1 MSLRL
6 QKLEAVLLDC
16 SPAAIAVSGGVDSM
30 TLAFAAA
37 RVLGDRAVVYHAI
50 SPAVPSAAT
59 QRVKAYS
66 EAQGW
71 FLQTFNAGEFQ
82 DEQYIANPANRCFFC
97 KTNLYD
103 AIFEQITVNA
113 KAPDVQIL
121 SGTNLDDLS
130 DYRPGLKAAE
140 KYAVRH
146 PFVEA
151 EIDKAGVRALAH
163 EFGLE
168 DIAELPAAPC
178 LSSRVE
184 TGIAIE
190 KDKLHFIDKA
200 EIMLREAITSPT
212 VRCRIRKTGIVIE
225 TDLNEQTGLSMQQQ
239 STLSSEIGVLA
250 EQYGVSGTVSFE
262 QYQRGSAFLRDEQ

>member
-1 MSLRL
+1 MSLL
-6 QKLEAVLLDC
+6 LEKLEAVLLDC
-16 SPAAIAVSGGVDSM
+16 SPAAAAVSGGVDSM
-30 TLAFAAA
+30 TLAFVAR
-37 RVLGDRAVVYHAI
+37 RVLADQVTIYHAI
-50 SPAVPSAAT
+50 SPAVPSMAT

-66 EAQGW
+66 QVQGW
-71 FLQTFNAGEFQ
+71 SLTTFNAGEFQ
-82 DEQYIANPANRCFFC
+82 DEQYVANPANRCFFC

-103 AIFEQITVNA
+103 SIFEQIIVNA
-113 KAPDVQIL
+113 KAPNVQIL

-151 EIDKAGVRALAH
+151 GIDKAGVRALAH
-163 EFGLE
+163 EFGLN

-184 TGIAIE
+184 TGIPIE

-212 VRCRIRKTGIVIE
+212 VRCRIRKSGVVIE
-225 TDLNEQTGLSMQQQ
+225 TDLDEYTGLSTQQQ
-239 STLSSEIGVLA
+239 SDLSSEIGVLA
-250 EQYGVSGTVSFE
+250 EQYGVSGAISFE
-262 QYQRGSAFLRDEQ
+262 QYQRGSAFLRDE